1 MHYYYYYYYY
11 YCYFSLYRSGIYS
24 LVRKGR
30 GETELESITNGKG
43 GGGGGGMVIS
53 NVPPEDDGM

>member
-1 MHYYYYYYYY
+1 M
-11 YCYFSLYRSGIYS
+11 
-24 LVRKGR
+24 RKGR